1 MMTKRELL
9 SQVSAL
15 ESEYSAVLAASSVAT
30 DPVAHLKAV
39 DAKENELK
47 TVREQLAAVEALEA
61 RAKANVTREPARV
74 TSDNEAARPF
84 ESVGEQL
91 AAIAYAQSPRGA
103 FQGLGGQIDK
113 RLFGQNLTASGAS
126 AAGPADGGFA
136 IGTEFSTALLLKA
149 RETARIFPL
158 CTNIPI
164 GEGSDSLELPYIDEI
179 SRANGSRWGGV
190 QAYWTGEADA
200 PTATKPKLSRHEIR
214 LESLKCLA
222 YATERLLRNAPAMA
236 TVFENAFASEIAFKL
251 DDAIWRGDG
260 VGKPLGFSV
269 QNYGGALMVSVAKKT
284 GQAADTFVIENAT
297 SMLSRLYR
305 EPGDR
310 IVWLCNPDTIGQF
323 PLLTVGQQ
331 PVFLP
336 NNSVAG
342 TVQYGTFLG
351 FPVIPVEQAETLGD
365 KGDVVLANLSKYV
378 VITQGG
384 LRAAQSM
391 HVRFIYDEMTFKW
404 SIDVNG
410 QSSVKQPITPF
421 KGSNTLSPFVTV
433 DARA

>member
-47 TVREQLAAVEALEA
+47 GVREQLAALEALEA
-61 RAKANVTREPARV
+61 KAKANVTREPACV
-74 TSDNEAARPF
+74 TSDNEAKRPF
-84 ESVGEQL
+84 ANLGENL
-91 AAIAYAQSPRGA
+91 AAIAYAMSPRDA
-103 FQGLGGQIDK
+103 FHGLGGQVDK
-113 RLFGQNLTASGAS
+113 RLYETLSATGAS
-126 AAGPADGGFA
+126 SAVPADGGFA
-136 IGTEFSTALLLKA
+136 VGTDFSTALLNRA

-158 CTNIPI
+158 TNQIPI

-179 SRANGSRWGGV
+179 SRANGSRFGGV
-190 QAYWTGEADA
+190 QAYWTGEADS
-200 PTATKPKLSRHEIR
+200 PTAAKPKLGRHEIR

-260 VGKPLGFSV
+260 VGKPLGFSI
-269 QNYGGALMVSVAKKT
+269 QNYGTQLLVQVAKKT

-342 TVQYGTFLG
+342 SIQYGTFLG

-365 KGDVVLANLSKYV
+365 AGDIVLANLSKYV

-384 LRAAQSM
+384 IRAAQSM
-391 HVRFIYDEMTFKW
+391 HVRFIFDEMTFKW

-410 QSSVKQPITPF
+410 QSAIKTPITPF
-421 KGSNTLSPFVTV
+421 KGSNTLSPFVTTA
-433 DARA
+433 ARA

>member
-1 MMTKRELL
+1 MTKRELL
-9 SQVSAL
+9 SSVSAL
-15 ESEYSAVLAASSVAT
+15 ETAYSALLSASAGAT
-30 DPVAHLKAV
+30 DPVAQLAAV
-39 DAKENELK
+39 DAKEAELK
-47 TVREQLAAVEALEA
+47 AVKEQLAALESLEN
-61 RAKANVTREPARV
+61 RAKANASREPGRV
-74 TSDNEAARPF
+74 ISDNEAKRPF
-84 ESVGEQL
+84 ENLGQNL
-91 AAIAYAQSPRGA
+91 FAIACAMSPRDA
-103 FQGLGGQIDK
+103 FQGLGGVVDK
-113 RLFGQNLTASGAS
+113 RLYEQLSPTGAS
-126 AAGPADGGFA
+126 SAVPADGGFA
-136 IGTEFSTALLLKA
+136 VGTDFSTALLQRA
-149 RETARIFPL
+149 SETARIFPL
-158 CTNIPI
+158 TNQIPI
-164 GEGSDSLELPYIDEI
+164 GEGSDSLELPYIDET
-179 SRANGSRWGGV
+179 SRANGSRFGGV

-200 PTATKPKLSRHEIR
+200 PTATKPKFSRHEIR

-236 TVFENAFASEIAFKL
+236 AVFENAFASEIAFKL
-251 DDAIWRGDG
+251 DDAVWRGDG

-269 QNYGGALMVSVAKKT
+269 QNYGGALMVSVAKKS
-284 GQAADTFVIENAT
+284 QQVADTFVIENAT

-310 IVWLCNPDTIGQF
+310 IVWLCNPDVIGQF
-323 PLLTVGQQ
+323 PLMTIGQQ

-342 TVQYGTFLG
+342 SIQYGTFLG

-378 VITQGG
+378 TITKGG
-384 LRAAQSM
+384 VRAAQSM

-410 QSSVKQPITPF
+410 QSAIKQPITPF
-421 KGSNTLSPFVTV
+421 KGTSTLSPFVTV

>member
-1 MMTKRELL
+1 MTKRELL

-15 ESEYSAVLAASSVAT
+15 ETEYSAVLAASSVAT

-47 TVREQLAAVEALEA
+47 AVREQLAALEALEA
-61 RAKANVTREPARV
+61 KAKANVTREPARV
-74 TSDNEAARPF
+74 TSDNEAKRPF
-84 ESVGEQL
+84 ANLGENL
-91 AAIAYAQSPRGA
+91 AAIAYAMSPRDA
-103 FQGLGGQIDK
+103 FHGLGGQVDK
-113 RLFGQNLTASGAS
+113 RLYETLSATGAS
-126 AAGPADGGFA
+126 SAVPADGGFA
-136 IGTEFSTALLLKA
+136 VGTDFSTALLTKA
-149 RETARIFPL
+149 AETARIFPL
-158 CTNIPI
+158 CQNIPI
-164 GEGSDSLELPYIDEI
+164 GEGSDSLELPYVDET
-179 SRANGSRWGGV
+179 SRVNGSRFGGV
-190 QAYWTGEADA
+190 QAYWTGEADS
-200 PTATKPKLSRHEIR
+200 PTQTKPKLARHEIR

-222 YATERLLRNAPAMA
+222 YATERLLRNALAMA
-236 TVFENAFASEIAFKL
+236 TLFENAFASELAFKL

-260 VGKPLGFSV
+260 VGKPLGFSI
-269 QNYGGALMVSVAKKT
+269 QNYGTQLLVQVAKKT

-342 TVQYGTFLG
+342 SIQYGTFLG

-365 KGDVVLANLSKYV
+365 AGDIVLANLSKYV

-384 LRAAQSM
+384 IRAAKSM
-391 HVRFIYDEMTFKW
+391 HVRFIFDEMTFKW

-410 QSSVKQPITPF
+410 QSAIKTPITPF
-421 KGSNTLSPFVTV
+421 KGSNTLSPFVTTA
-433 DARA
+433 ARA

>member
-47 TVREQLAAVEALEA
+47 AVREQLAAIEALEA
-61 RAKANVTREPARV
+61 KAKANVNRESARV
-74 TSDNEAARPF
+74 ISDNEAKRPF
-84 ESVGEQL
+84 ANLGENL
-91 AAIAYAQSPRGA
+91 AAIAYAMSPRDA
-103 FQGLGGQIDK
+103 FHGLGGQVDK
-113 RLFGQNLTASGAS
+113 RLYETLTATGAS
-126 AAGPADGGFA
+126 SAVPADGGFA
-136 IGTEFSTALLLKA
+136 VGTDFSTALLNRA

-158 CTNIPI
+158 TNQIPI
-164 GEGSDSLELPYIDEI
+164 GEGSDSLELPYIDET
-179 SRANGSRWGGV
+179 SRANGSRFGGV
-190 QAYWTGEADA
+190 QAYWTGEADS
-200 PTATKPKLSRHEIR
+200 PTAAKPRLGRHEIR

-251 DDAIWRGDG
+251 DDAILRGDG

-269 QNYGGALMVSVAKKT
+269 QNFNGALMVSVAKKS

-310 IVWLCNPDTIGQF
+310 IVWLCNPDVIGQF
-323 PLLTVGQQ
+323 PLMTIGQQ

-342 TVQYGTFLG
+342 AIQYGTFLG

-378 VITQGG
+378 TIVKGG
-384 LRAAQSM
+384 VRAEQSM

-410 QSSVKQPITPF
+410 QSAIKQPITPF

-433 DARA
+433 DART

>member
-1 MMTKRELL
+1 MTKRELL

-15 ESEYSAVLAASSVAT
+15 ETEYSAALAASSGAA
-30 DPVAHLKAV
+30 DPVAHLQAV

-47 TVREQLAAVEALEA
+47 AVREQLAAVEALEA

-126 AAGPADGGFA
+126 AAVPADGGFA

-164 GEGSDSLELPYIDEI
+164 GEGSDSLELPYIDET

-342 TVQYGTFLG
+342 SIQYGTFLG

>member
-1 MMTKRELL
+1 MTKRELL

-15 ESEYSAVLAASSVAT
+15 ETEYSAVLAASSGAA
-30 DPVAHLKAV
+30 DPVAHLQAV
-39 DAKENELK
+39 DAKESELNA
-47 TVREQLAAVEALEA
+47 VRQQLAAVEALEA
-61 RAKANVTREPARV
+61 KAKANVTREPARV

-103 FQGLGGQIDK
+103 FQGLGGVVDK
-113 RLFGQNLTASGAS
+113 RLFGQALTASGAS
-126 AAGPADGGFA
+126 AAIPADGGFA

-164 GEGSDSLELPYIDEI
+164 GEGSDSLELPYIDET

-342 TVQYGTFLG
+342 SIQYGTFLG

-378 VITQGG
+378 VIQQGG

>member
-1 MMTKRELL
+1 MTKRELL
-9 SQVSAL
+9 AQVSAL
-15 ESEYSAVLAASSVAT
+15 ETEYSAVLAASSNAA
-30 DPVAHLKAV
+30 DKKAHLQAV
-39 DAKENELK
+39 DAKEKEL
-47 TVREQLAAVEALEA
+47 TEAREQLAAEERLEA
-61 RAKANVTREPARV
+61 RAKANVSREPARV
-74 TSDNEAARPF
+74 TSDNEAKRPF
-84 ESVGEQL
+84 SGLGEQL
-91 AAIAYAQSPRGA
+91 AAIAYAQSPRGS
-103 FQGLGGQIDK
+103 FQGLGGVIDK
-113 RLFGQNLTASGAS
+113 RLYEQNLSATGAS
-126 AAGPADGGFA
+126 AAVPADGGFA
-136 IGTEFSTALLLKA
+136 IGTEFSTALLTKA
-149 RETARIFPL
+149 AETARIFPL
-158 CTNIPI
+158 CQNIPI
-164 GEGSDSLELPYIDEI
+164 GEGSDSLELPYVDET
-179 SRANGSRWGGV
+179 SRVNGSRFGGV
-190 QAYWTGEADA
+190 QAYWTGEADS
-200 PTATKPKLSRHEIR
+200 PTQTKPKLARHEIR

-236 TVFENAFASEIAFKL
+236 TLFENAFASELAFKL

-260 VGKPLGFSV
+260 VGKPLGFSI
-269 QNYGGALMVSVAKKT
+269 QNYGTQLLVQVAKKT

-342 TVQYGTFLG
+342 SIQYGTFLG

-365 KGDVVLANLSKYV
+365 AGDIVLANLSKYV

-384 LRAAQSM
+384 IRAAQSM
-391 HVRFIYDEMTFKW
+391 HVRFIFDEMTFKW

-410 QSSVKQPITPF
+410 QSAIKTPITPF
-421 KGSNTLSPFVTV
+421 KGSNTLSPFVTTA
-433 DARA
+433 ARA